1 MNASVNNRQSNRL
14 VANSGFTLIE
24 LMVTIAVLAIIVSIA
39 APNINE
45 QLAQNQIKATST
57 LIQTSI
63 SRAKAESAIS
73 RNSVTWTYNTT
84 NKQIT
89 LSIRNASI
97 ANYQINDNSLLSFAP
112 TTGTALVINKEGMIN
127 NTAGTA
133 ANIAIDVSDARAS
146 TNTQRIRVN
155 NKRAFECSGT
165 NC

>member
-1 MNASVNNRQSNRL
+1 M
-14 VANSGFTLIE
+14 ANSGFTLIE

-45 QLAQNQIKATST
+45 QLAKNQIKATST

-63 SRAKAESAIS
+63 SKAKAESAIS

>member
-1 MNASVNNRQSNRL
+1 MNASVNNRQTNRL
-14 VANSGFTLIE
+14 MANSGFTLIE

-97 ANYQINDNSLLSFAP
+97 ANYQLNDNSLLSFAP

>member
-1 MNASVNNRQSNRL
+1 MLQT
-14 VANSGFTLIE
+14 ANSGFTLIE

-73 RNSVTWTYNTT
+73 RSRVNWSYSETD
-84 NKQIT
+84 KQIT
-89 LSIRNASI
+89 LSSRNATI
-97 ANYQINDNSLLSFAP
+97 ANYQLNDNSLLNFVP
-112 TTGTALVINKEGMIN
+112 NTGTALIINKEGMIDE
-127 NTAGTA
+127 TAGTA
-133 ANIAIDVSDARAS
+133 ANIAINISDSRAS
-146 TNTQRIRVN
+146 TNTQRVRIN
-155 NKRAFECSGT
+155 SKRAFECSGA

>member
-1 MNASVNNRQSNRL
+1 MNASLNTPLPKLKNVS
-14 VANSGFTLIE
+14 SGFTLIE
-24 LMVTIAVLAIIVSIA
+24 LMVTIAVLAIIAGIA
-39 APNINE
+39 APNINN
-45 QLAQNQIKATST
+45 QLAQNQIKSTST

-73 RNSVTWTYNTT
+73 RSNVTWTYRQTD
-84 NKQIT
+84 KQII
-89 LSIRNASI
+89 LAIRNVSI
-97 ANYQINDNSLLSFAP
+97 ANYQLNDNSLLSFAP
-112 TTGTALVINKEGMIN
+112 TTGTALVINKEGLIN

-133 ANIAIDVSDARAS
+133 ANIVIDVSDSRAS

>member
-1 MNASVNNRQSNRL
+1 MNASVNNQQTNRL
-14 VANSGFTLIE
+14 MANSGFTLIE

-97 ANYQINDNSLLSFAP
+97 ANYQLNDNSLLSFAP